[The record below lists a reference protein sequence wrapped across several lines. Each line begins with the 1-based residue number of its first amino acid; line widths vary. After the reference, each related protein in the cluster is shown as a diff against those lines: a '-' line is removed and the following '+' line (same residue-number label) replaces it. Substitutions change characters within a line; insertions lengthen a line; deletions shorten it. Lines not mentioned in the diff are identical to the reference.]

1 MIAEEVGAAVPE
13 LVSYEANGKGACSV
27 DHARLTAL
35 PIEAAKE
42 QQREIRDLRS
52 ELRETRRSL
61 QKIKARMSSAQPAG
75 VAEKVE
81 WAGSPQAVKQ

>member
-1 MIAEEVGAAVPE
+1 
-13 LVSYEANGKGACSV
+13 
-27 DHARLTAL
+27 L

-52 ELRETRRSL
+52 ELRQTRRSL